1 MIHHLTISPS
11 QALIELNCRERS
23 NLSGVPQCQ
32 PPVHEGHEGKVY
44 EEKMFLVMVM
54 MMVVTMITFWL
65 PAETVSKD
73 GHKRKIAHRD
83 GGKRKK
89 GKFQRNQKG
98 FWFLQVAL
106 IRWDHITAPCLTFLA
121 LKKLLSMGPTLW
133 DNVQCK
139 HIGQESGISCFW
151 SLAKGVTL
159 NFSLRNPDL
168 RDRKMRLMLN
178 RKVS

>member
-1 MIHHLTISPS
+1 MVHHLTISPS
-11 QALIELNCRERS
+11 QAHIELNCRERS

-98 FWFLQVAL
+98 F
-106 IRWDHITAPCLTFLA
+106 
-121 LKKLLSMGPTLW
+121 
-133 DNVQCK
+133 
-139 HIGQESGISCFW
+139 
-151 SLAKGVTL
+151 
-159 NFSLRNPDL
+159 
-168 RDRKMRLMLN
+168 
-178 RKVS
+178 